1 MNRKFTLNF
10 IVFEG
15 EIMKYL
21 RICCS
26 VLSISVLTLT
36 GCATG
41 QNYRPNVY
49 RGGQV
54 NQQQAAKTVGI
65 IALSP
70 VQVEVDNTQGK
81 QAAMIGGAV
90 LGAVIGGVLGNRS
103 RDTGA
108 GIALGGIAGGAG
120 GSLVSNTVLVDG
132 VSISYRDG
140 PYTLNSVQVGRVC
153 EYKFGPAVVIST
165 APTETRVQPNNDVPC
180 PPQ

>member
-1 MNRKFTLNF
+1 MS
-10 IVFEG
+10 
-15 EIMKYL
+15 
-21 RICCS
+21 RIFAHS
-26 VLSISVLTLT
+26 FLSIAIIALA

-54 NQQQAAKTVGI
+54 NQQQAAKTVEI

-90 LGAVIGGVLGNRS
+90 LGAVIGGVLGNQS
-103 RDTGA
+103 RNTGA
-108 GIALGGIAGGAG
+108 GIGLGGVAGAAG

-132 VSISYRDG
+132 VSITYRDG
-140 PYTLNSVQVGRVC
+140 THTLNSVQVGKVC
-153 EYKFGPAVVIST
+153 EYKLGVAVVIST
-165 APTETRVQPNNDVPC
+165 APTETRIQPNNDIPC
-180 PPQ
+180 PKEQ